1 MSKRNRVRNQ
11 ILNPLSDDS
20 KFLES
25 FAGIYKQLENIES
38 SNSRKDLNFMPSF
51 PLWNA
56 EFSYL
61 WEKNILECNE
71 NDVFDLFHML
81 KIQCSATVV
90 NERKDWMNQ

>member
-38 SNSRKDLNFMPSF
+38 SNLSKNLKIMPSF
-51 PLWNA
+51 PLWN
-56 EFSYL
+56 SYL

-71 NDVFDLFHML
+71 NNVFDLFHTL
-81 KIQCSATVV
+81 KIQCSANVV
-90 NERKDWMNQ
+90 NEWKDWMNQ